1 MLAKS
6 DECHGSKKKFDGIFW
21 STFLLCQAAPSR
33 PEAKAKSNS
42 AYRAFWPIWPGLQI
56 NVWNHDLSVLEFLSH
71 GFPEA
76 NTKSRAYII
85 TKRRVSVRWKLMAVN
100 SSRHLPWKRTFLRNV
115 AVLLCRL
122 DRVQG
127 DHFIRREKCHDAAV
141 RYSGS
146 VHSLLIVSCL
156 SRVYMAA
163 SEAIGRDMLLKG
175 QCIGQVRAVMAFASI
190 SWVVVQSQQSS
201 VWTHDTTPTSSCLV
215 PVPSS
220 RCSSPWWR
228 NCWLKLKAWHV
239 LYSSCFD
246 PPPFFDI
253 EWPHLTLMLWMCRW
267 KVAFWACQSRATGW
281 AGRWGGTSPKVCGRG
296 RWIFGWGWPDYHD
309 SHADQPDPE
318 DEKMDP
324 HDVTYIWS
332 WLLHAMMQRKS
343 DNVRTARQ
351 KRALRFKFAR
361 QFLLDFEIWKHNN
374 WHWLI
379 WSEWFFFKTKMEWK
393 QWPNLRLMLEIH

>member
-1 MLAKS
+1 
-6 DECHGSKKKFDGIFW
+6 
-21 STFLLCQAAPSR
+21 
-33 PEAKAKSNS
+33 
-42 AYRAFWPIWPGLQI
+42 
-56 NVWNHDLSVLEFLSH
+56 
-71 GFPEA
+71 
-76 NTKSRAYII
+76 
-85 TKRRVSVRWKLMAVN
+85 
-100 SSRHLPWKRTFLRNV
+100 
-115 AVLLCRL
+115 
-122 DRVQG
+122 
-127 DHFIRREKCHDAAV
+127 
-141 RYSGS
+141 
-146 VHSLLIVSCL
+146 
-156 SRVYMAA
+156 MAA

-228 NCWLKLKAWHV
+228 NCWLKSKAWHV

-267 KVAFWACQSRATGW
+267 KVAFWACQGRATGW

-379 WSEWFFFKTKMEWK
+379 WSEWVFLKLRWNGNNDPICGWCWRFTSWKSEDNLRVEFKPCAAWNVFFPKVSPRPKHIQYEAGSFKVAQIKFLKPRWWRMVSWRNESEAVAASRSNQVHSCYDALWAPTHPQGPRRNRSGAVLGVPSGTKAL
-393 QWPNLRLMLEIH
+393 QWPCWTPCPCLKFMLLSFFVS